1 MERLDKIL
9 ANMGVGTR
17 KEVKKLT
24 RKGAVKVNGVLVTD
38 SDIKIDEENDEITVF
53 DQPLVYRKYVYLMLN
68 KPSGYVSAV
77 TDNRYPTVVE
87 LADDFYSN
95 YDLFPVGRL
104 DVDTEGLLVLTNDG
118 ALAHK
123 VLSPK
128 NHIPKKYFVKT
139 RRQVTEEDAKLLE
152 SPMDLGDFTTI
163 PAKVEF
169 TTDGVVI
176 CIFEG
181 KFHQVKRMFEKTG
194 NEVTYLKRISMGGL
208 CLDENLEP
216 GEMRELRN
224 DEVQMLV
231 PDKI

>member
-24 RKGAVKVNGVLVTD
+24 RKGAVKVNGVTITE

-123 VLSPK
+123 VLSHK
-128 NHIPKKYFVKT
+128 NHNQNK
-139 RRQVTEEDAKLLE
+139 
-152 SPMDLGDFTTI
+152 
-163 PAKVEF
+163 
-169 TTDGVVI
+169 
-176 CIFEG
+176 
-181 KFHQVKRMFEKTG
+181 
-194 NEVTYLKRISMGGL
+194 
-208 CLDENLEP
+208 
-216 GEMRELRN
+216 
-224 DEVQMLV
+224 
-231 PDKI
+231 